1 MPGINANKNKV
12 MNKTA
17 ILAIITLFTFGAFNA
32 TAQNVKIAHVKSSEV
47 LDSIQSYKNI
57 VAEEQK
63 IYKDGQEQSQAIQK
77 QIMKMQQDA
86 QAQLDTLTE
95 FEMYMIQGDI
105 EKKQQDLYTLEQ
117 LMQNQLQILQQ
128 RLVQLMEM
136 YREAVGVVA
145 KKYGY
150 LYVLDA
156 DSQVLYASPEGKD
169 ITDEVR
175 TELLRMDKESPV
187 LE

>member
-1 MPGINANKNKV
+1 MKK
-12 MNKTA
+12 A
-17 ILAIITLFTFGAFNA
+17 ILAIVTIFTLGAFTA
-32 TAQNVKIAHVKSSEV
+32 TAQNVKIAHVSSAKV

-63 IYKDGQEQSQAIQK
+63 IYADGQEQSAAIQG
-77 QIMKMQQDA
+77 QIQKMQMDA
-86 QAQLDTLTE
+86 QAAIDTLTE
-95 FEMYMIQGDI
+95 FEIYIIQGDI

-136 YREAVGVVA
+136 YKEAVGVVA
-145 KKYGY
+145 KKHDMT
-150 LYVLDA
+150 YVLDA
-156 DSQVLYASPEGKD
+156 DSQVLYAGTDGKD
-169 ITDEVR
+169 LTDEVR
-175 TELLRMDKESPV
+175 TELLRMDKENPV

>member
-1 MPGINANKNKV
+1 MR
-12 MNKTA
+12 KTA
-17 ILAIITLFTFGAFNA
+17 ILLVITVLTFGAFSS
-32 TAQNVKIAHVKSSEV
+32 TAQDVKIAHVSSTEV

-63 IYKDGQEQSQAIQK
+63 IYKDGQEQSEAIQK

-86 QAQLDTLTE
+86 QAALDTLSE

-117 LMQNQLQILQQ
+117 LMQQQLQILQQ
-128 RLVQLMEM
+128 RLMQLMEM
-136 YREAVGVVA
+136 YKEAVGVIA
-145 KKYGY
+145 KKYE
-150 LYVLDA
+150 LTYVLDA
-156 DSQVLYASPEGKD
+156 DSQVLYASPKGKD

-175 TELLRMDKESPV
+175 VELLRMDKENPV

>member
-1 MPGINANKNKV
+1 MR
-12 MNKTA
+12 KTA
-17 ILAIITLFTFGAFNA
+17 ILLVITILTFGAFSSSA
-32 TAQNVKIAHVKSSEV
+32 QTAKIAHVKSTAV

-57 VAEEQK
+57 VKEEEK
-63 IYKDGQEQSQAIQK
+63 IYKDGQDQSQAIQK

-86 QAQLDTLTE
+86 QAALDTLTE
-95 FEMYMIQGDI
+95 FEIYMIQGDI

-145 KKYGY
+145 KKYGFT
-150 LYVLDA
+150 YVLDA

-175 TELLRMDKESPV
+175 VELTRMDKENPV

>member
-1 MPGINANKNKV
+1 MR
-12 MNKTA
+12 KTA
-17 ILAIITLFTFGAFNA
+17 ILLVITILTFGAFSSS
-32 TAQNVKIAHVKSSEV
+32 AQNTKIAHVKSTAV

-57 VAEEQK
+57 VKEEEK
-63 IYKDGQEQSQAIQK
+63 IYKDGQDQSQAIQK

-86 QAQLDTLTE
+86 QAALDTLTE
-95 FEMYMIQGDI
+95 FEIYMIQGDI

-145 KKYGY
+145 KKYGFT
-150 LYVLDA
+150 YVLDA

-175 TELLRMDKESPV
+175 VELTRMDKENPV